1 MLTKLSLFVITDLYA
16 MIKLNKLWI
25 FMNMPSRLIQ
35 IAQLSLLTV
44 IGILLSYSAQSS
56 HCPETIHAPFS
67 TVQTDQIHALP
78 EYGCVSSLQLS
89 GHLPINNTPCTDLF
103 CSRHDAS
110 LFYWF
115 VAGESKHAVQPIILW
130 LNGGPGASSFY
141 GFFSENGP
149 YSVSSEGRLQTRA
162 HSWHKAGHFLM
173 IDNPKGV
180 GFSYTAAGNYAN
192 DEQQA
197 TIELYNALTAFYQR
211 YPELRANPLYLSG
224 ESYAGKYL
232 AYLAARIIKHNEQD
246 KSVPINL
253 QGLIVGDGW
262 VNPLTQQSSVADYAY
277 SHGLID
283 KNIYQEVQLRYNE
296 CAAAITS
303 NSKKANAL
311 CMKVNDTVAKASG
324 VDRHDIRTLAEIDYQ
339 PIINY
344 LNKDAVRKALH
355 VDPRIKQF
363 RLFNEQVSTH
373 LEQEIQR
380 SAAPIYEQLLAKK
393 LPILIFTG
401 LDDGTDSN
409 FMGADL
415 WLSQLQWQGSKAF
428 SHAPTK
434 QWINKRT
441 GDVAGYIRTAQGLTQ
456 IKLRA
461 AGHMAPMDQ
470 PENTL
475 DMMINYIHKTKKMLK

>member
-1 MLTKLSLFVITDLYA
+1 MT
-16 MIKLNKLWI
+16 IKLNKLRNL
-25 FMNMPSRLIQ
+25 MHMSSRLVLIV
-35 IAQLSLLTV
+35 QLSALFA
-44 IGILLSYSAQSS
+44 IGILLSSFAQSS
-56 HCPETIHAPFS
+56 QCSKKIYIPFDR
-67 TVQTDQIHALP
+67 VQTDQIHALP
-78 EYGCVSSLQLS
+78 EYGCVSNLQLS

-103 CSRHDAS
+103 CTTHDAS

-115 VAGESKHAVQPIILW
+115 VAGESKNALQPIILW

-149 YSVSSEGRLQTRA
+149 YSVNPAGRLQPRL
-162 HSWHKAGHFLM
+162 HSWHKAGHFLI

-180 GFSYTAAGNYAN
+180 GFSYTTTDNFVD

-197 TIELYNALTAFYQR
+197 TTELYNALTAFYQR
-211 YPELRANPLYLSG
+211 YPELRTNPLYLSG

-232 AYLAARIIKHNEQD
+232 AQLAAQIIKHNEQA

-262 VNPLTQQSSVADYAY
+262 VNPLVQQSSVADYAY

-283 KNIYQEVQLRYNE
+283 KNTYKEVQLRYRQ
-296 CAAAITS
+296 CAAAITNRS
-303 NSKKANAL
+303 TRANAL
-311 CMKVNDTVAKASG
+311 CMKVSDTVAKASG
-324 VDRHDIRTLAEIDYQ
+324 VDRHDIRTLAEMDYQ

-363 RLFNEQVSTH
+363 SLFNKHVSTH
-373 LEQEIQR
+373 LEQEIQQ
-380 SAAPIYEQLLAKK
+380 SAAPIYEELLAKK

-401 LDDGTDSN
+401 LEDGTDSN

-415 WLSQLQWQGSKAF
+415 WLSQLQWPGSKEF

-434 QWINKRT
+434 QWVNERT

-456 IKLRA
+456 IKLRG

-475 DMMINYIHKTKKMLK
+475 NMVINVTEKAKTMLK